1 MLFWLGNGALATARA
16 LMRAATSGLSWI
28 GPKVLGLGRWL
39 FAFVALSLSR
49 LTAGIGRFGR
59 RLHDGAGRQR
69 SRLVSRPRPKAKVPE
84 RKRTP
89 GLDPSRL
96 QQAIFIRL
104 RAEHDRL
111 QARIHA
117 MDHHYQQRASHLGRN
132 ADAREWVEL
141 RKLALNARRLFETQE
156 RQVLGQAQPR
166 GEAASPSLSAGE
178 ERPLEPHIHPLQAG
192 HAIYEAPAML
202 TRHRRA

>member
-1 MLFWLGNGALATARA
+1 
-16 LMRAATSGLSWI
+16 
-28 GPKVLGLGRWL
+28 
-39 FAFVALSLSR
+39 
-49 LTAGIGRFGR
+49 
-59 RLHDGAGRQR
+59 
-69 SRLVSRPRPKAKVPE
+69 VPE